1 MTESFRAL
9 CSDFYINSKISAK
22 LDLPGSRETVL
33 ELFER
38 VRREFPTMSAFKRYR
53 DELALESPTS
63 DLPHRWIAVRQNTV
77 RAGVVNPQNA
87 VAAYSLHKRLA
98 ETVPYFL
105 SVSPLDV
112 DSIELLFGFDLSA
125 TGNHDAIVAEA
136 LFGGSA
142 IARFAEMGVHDLND
156 CQPLLGFTD
165 PNDPSIDVLVEIKT
179 RGSGESHRGESH
191 EPISLYLTVR
201 RSCRGGPLENMPAH
215 IEALAE
221 AGESLVGDRV
231 IPHLLTPLR
240 EAITN
245 ERS

>member
-22 LDLPGSRETVL
+22 LELPGSRETVL

-38 VRREFPTMSAFKRYR
+38 IRHEFPTMSGFKRYR

-112 DSIELLFGFDLSA
+112 ESVELLFGFDLSA
-125 TGNHDAIVAEA
+125 GGNHDAIVAEA
-136 LFGGSA
+136 LLGGSP
-142 IARFAEMGVHDLND
+142 IARFAELGAGGVHD
-156 CQPLLGFTD
+156 CQPLLGFTHPED
-165 PNDPSIDVLVEIKT
+165 ASIDVLVEVKT
-179 RGSGESHRGESH
+179 RGAEHHAPDAS

-201 RSCRGGPLENMPAH
+201 RTCRSGPLEDMPAH

-221 AGESLVGDRV
+221 AGESLVTERLV
-231 IPHLLTPLR
+231 PHLLTPLR